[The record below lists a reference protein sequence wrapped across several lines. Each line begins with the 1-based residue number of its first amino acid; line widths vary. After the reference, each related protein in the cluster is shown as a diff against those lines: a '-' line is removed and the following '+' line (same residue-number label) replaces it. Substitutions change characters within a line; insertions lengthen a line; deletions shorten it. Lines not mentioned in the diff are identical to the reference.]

1 MNFIGVDL
9 HKKSIT
15 VCVMDEKRKVLA
27 RKTLACTQTDE
38 IVEFC
43 RQFRPFKVVV
53 EATASYLWFVELVE
67 PLAEKVVLAN
77 PKKLRVIAESTK
89 KTDRLDAQV
98 LTEFLVLDMIPESYQ
113 PTPRQR
119 QHRALVRHRQYLQ
132 GRITSVRS
140 KIRHI
145 LSNYNADRKDLFS
158 ANCGAAYL
166 KEVRLSDVDRFVIK
180 QLWAEWQDHLAQRLA
195 VSKKLKAFV
204 AKAPQ
209 REAEAREILKTA
221 PGVGPVTA
229 EVVLSE
235 LGDISRFRNAKAVCA
250 YAGLVPVVR
259 QSGERKSKDLKITK
273 EGSGLL
279 RWALVEAA
287 WRLVGNS
294 PKWAALFARL
304 MHRSGKK
311 RAIVAV
317 ARKLLCV
324 LYAMLRTFDS
334 VQDRNHA
341 DHDPPDNWQE
351 VGQDIDSGPDHN
363 HGDDG
368 SSDNWQEVGQDV
380 DSRPDH
386 NHGDHGSPDNWQEVG
401 QDVDSRPDHNHGDHG
416 SPDNWQEVGQDIDSG
431 PDHNHGDDGSSD
443 NWQEVARD
451 IDSGPD
457 HNHGGDGSSDNS
469 QEIAQDVDSGPDR
482 NHVTGRTVPEQ
493 EGRARPNR
501 TKSL

>member
-15 VCVMDEKRKVLA
+15 ICVMDEKRKVLA
-27 RKTLACTQTDE
+27 RKTLASTQTNE
-38 IVEFC
+38 IVEFF

-53 EATASYLWFVELVE
+53 EATASYPWFVELVE

-98 LTEFLVLDMIPESYQ
+98 LAEFLVLDMIPESYQ

-158 ANCGAAYL
+158 ANCGPAYF
-166 KEVRLSDVDRFVIK
+166 KEVRLSDVDRFVTK
-180 QLWAEWQDHLAQRLA
+180 QLWAEWQDHVAQRLA
-195 VSKKLKAFV
+195 VSKKIKAFV
-204 AKAPQ
+204 AKVPQ
-209 REAEAREILKTA
+209 REAEARAILKTA

-235 LGDISRFRNAKAVCA
+235 LGDISRFRNAKTVCA

-259 QSGERKSKDLKITK
+259 QSGEKKSKDLKITK
-273 EGSGLL
+273 QGSGLL

-287 WRLVGNS
+287 WRLVRES

-304 MHRSGKK
+304 RHRSGKK

-324 LYAMLRTFDS
+324 LYAMLRTS
-334 VQDRNHA
+334 TPYQIVTTQTTAPRTTRKKLVRIST
-341 DHDPPDNWQE
+341 PDQATTT
-351 VGQDIDSGPDHN
+351 VTT
-363 HGDDG
+363 
-368 SSDNWQEVGQDV
+368 
-380 DSRPDH
+380 
-386 NHGDHGSPDNWQEVG
+386 
-401 QDVDSRPDHNHGDHG
+401 
-416 SPDNWQEVGQDIDSG
+416 
-431 PDHNHGDDGSSD
+431 
-443 NWQEVARD
+443 A
-451 IDSGPD
+451 
-457 HNHGGDGSSDNS
+457 
-469 QEIAQDVDSGPDR
+469 PDR
-482 NHVTGRTVPEQ
+482 TTTPVTTAPDQTITTGTSAPQTTRKKLTRAATPDQTTTTVTPAPRTTRKKLTRAATPEQ
-493 EGRARPNR
+493 TTTTGTTAPRTTRKKLTRAATPNQTTTTETPAPR
-501 TKSL
+501 TTRKRMLRTSIPDQTTTM

>member
-15 VCVMDEKRKVLA
+15 VCVMDERRKVLA

-38 IVEFC
+38 IVEFF
-43 RQFRPFKVVV
+43 RQFRPFRVVV
-53 EATASYLWFVELVE
+53 EATASYPWFVDLVE

-98 LTEFLVLDMIPESYQ
+98 LAEFLVLDMIPESYQ

-132 GRITSVRS
+132 GRITSVPS
-140 KIRHI
+140 KIRHM

-158 ANCGAAYL
+158 ANCGPAYF
-166 KEVRLSDVDRFVIK
+166 KEVPLSDVDRFVIK
-180 QLWAEWQDHLAQRLA
+180 QLWAEWLDHVAQRLA
-195 VSKKLKAFV
+195 VSKKIKAFV

-209 REAEAREILKTA
+209 REAEARAILKTA
-221 PGVGPVTA
+221 PGVGTVTA

-235 LGDISRFRNAKAVCA
+235 LGDVSRFRNAKTVCA

-259 QSGERKSKDLKITK
+259 QSGEKKSKDLKITK
-273 EGSGLL
+273 QGWGLL

-287 WRLVGNS
+287 WRLVRES

-304 MHRSGKK
+304 RHRSGKK

-324 LYAMLRTFDS
+324 LYAMLRTSTPYQIVTTQTPAPRTTRKKLVRISKADQTTTTETS
-334 VQDRNHA
+334 APDRTA
-341 DHDPPDNWQE
+341 TTQTAAPDRTEQR
-351 VGQDIDSGPDHN
+351 
-363 HGDDG
+363 HG
-368 SSDNWQEVGQDV
+368 
-380 DSRPDH
+380 SRPATTET
-386 NHGDHGSPDNWQEVG
+386 S
-401 QDVDSRPDHNHGDHG
+401 
-416 SPDNWQEVGQDIDSG
+416 
-431 PDHNHGDDGSSD
+431 
-443 NWQEVARD
+443 A
-451 IDSGPD
+451 
-457 HNHGGDGSSDNS
+457 
-469 QEIAQDVDSGPDR
+469 PDR
-482 NHVTGRTVPEQ
+482 TATTQTTAPDQTITTGTSAPQTTRKKLTRAATPDQTTTTGTTAPQTTRKKLARAATPDQTTTTETPAPRTT
-493 EGRARPNR
+493 RKKLIR
-501 TKSL
+501 TAAPDQTTTTGTTAPRTTR

>member
-38 IVEFC
+38 IVEFF

-53 EATASYLWFVELVE
+53 EATASYVWFVELVE

-89 KTDRLDAQV
+89 KNDRLDAQV

-158 ANCGAAYL
+158 ANIGPAHF
-166 KEVRLSDVDRFVIK
+166 KEVSLSDADRFVIK
-180 QLWAEWQDHLAQRLA
+180 QLWAEWQDHVAQRLA
-195 VSKKLKAFV
+195 VTKKLKAFV
-204 AKAPQ
+204 AKAAQ
-209 REAEAREILKTA
+209 REAEDRAILKSA
-221 PGVGPVTA
+221 PAVGFVTA

-235 LGDISRFRNAKAVCA
+235 LGDVSRFRNSKAVSA
-250 YAGLVPVVR
+250 YAGLAPAVR
-259 QSGERKSKDLKITK
+259 QSGGKRSKDMRITK

-279 RWALVEAA
+279 RWALVESA
-287 WRLVGNS
+287 WRLVGTS
-294 PKWAALFARL
+294 PKWAAMFARL
-304 MHRSGKK
+304 KQRKGSK

-324 LYAMLRTFDS
+324 LYAMLRT
-334 VQDRNHA
+334 RT
-341 DHDPPDNWQE
+341 PYK
-351 VGQDIDSGPDHN
+351 I
-363 HGDDG
+363 
-368 SSDNWQEVGQDV
+368 
-380 DSRPDH
+380 
-386 NHGDHGSPDNWQEVG
+386 
-401 QDVDSRPDHNHGDHG
+401 
-416 SPDNWQEVGQDIDSG
+416 
-431 PDHNHGDDGSSD
+431 
-443 NWQEVARD
+443 VATETKA
-451 IDSGPD
+451 P
-457 HNHGGDGSSDNS
+457 
-469 QEIAQDVDSGPDR
+469 
-482 NHVTGRTVPEQ
+482 RTTRKRLVLVRTSTAEQTTSTETTTPRTTLKRSAKAPAAEQTTSTETTIPRTTRKRSAKVPAVEQ
-493 EGRARPNR
+493 TTTA
-501 TKSL
+501 

>member
-15 VCVMDEKRKVLA
+15 ICVMDEKRKVLA

-38 IVEFC
+38 ILEFC

-67 PLAEKVVLAN
+67 PLTEKVVLAN

-145 LSNYNADRKDLFS
+145 LSNSNADRKDLFS

-204 AKAPQ
+204 AEAAAGNGGPGDPQDHPGGGPRDGRGGPQ
-209 REAEAREILKTA
+209 RAGRHQPIPQRQGCLC
-221 PGVGPVTA
+221 
-229 EVVLSE
+229 L
-235 LGDISRFRNAKAVCA
+235 R
-250 YAGLVPVVR
+250 GLVPVVR
-259 QSGERKSKDLKITK
+259 QSRERKSKDLKITK

-279 RWALVEAA
+279 RWALVEA
-287 WRLVGNS
+287 RLEAGRQQ
-294 PKWAALFARL
+294 PE
-304 MHRSGKK
+304 MGGP
-311 RAIVAV
+311 
-317 ARKLLCV
+317 V
-324 LYAMLRTFDS
+324 LS
-334 VQDRNHA
+334 VDA
-341 DHDPPDNWQE
+341 
-351 VGQDIDSGPDHN
+351 
-363 HGDDG
+363 
-368 SSDNWQEVGQDV
+368 
-380 DSRPDH
+380 
-386 NHGDHGSPDNWQEVG
+386 
-401 QDVDSRPDHNHGDHG
+401 
-416 SPDNWQEVGQDIDSG
+416 
-431 PDHNHGDDGSSD
+431 
-443 NWQEVARD
+443 
-451 IDSGPD
+451 
-457 HNHGGDGSSDNS
+457 S
-469 QEIAQDVDSGPDR
+469 QR
-482 NHVTGRTVPEQ
+482 
-493 EGRARPNR
+493 
-501 TKSL
+501 